1 MPLSSGNWPS
11 NLQQVEIIGPAAGQE
26 ILSDESPTP
35 TRLVR
40 KLRAERHVWYFDA
53 HSAPRDLASIG
64 PQDET

>member
-1 MPLSSGNWPS
+1 
-11 NLQQVEIIGPAAGQE
+11 LQQVEIIGPAAGQE

-40 KLRAERHVWYFDA
+40 KLLAERHDWYFDA